1 MEISKVYTSH
11 STFLGLSMHRHP
23 EAFPLMR
30 HSCFY
35 HQKIP
40 EIQIFS
46 DHKIYYKRISSF

>member
-1 MEISKVYTSH
+1 MEISEVYTSH